1 MGSFITF
8 IGIISEVRVCT
19 SPWVRLPEI
28 SRKYTLHLQFNYI
41 QSTNVISKTNAR
53 CNNLHVFDCR
63 GCWMQCYPK
72 TLQKNIV
79 SFRWRPKKIKKTTKQ
94 KGNLENQKM
103 YDGMA
108 LPRLM
113 GLYQMPS
120 ALASLILLPFRA
132 PSSHSVQEK
141 CVSCC
146 SMRLICDKK
155 QQTYLFCC
163 QFGKGKKF
171 LWPETELT
179 L

>member
-1 MGSFITF
+1 MSKVARNFKIIHFTFTIQLYTVYKCYIKDPDIIT
-8 IGIISEVRVCT
+8 
-19 SPWVRLPEI
+19 
-28 SRKYTLHLQFNYI
+28 YTYSIAAVVECSVI
-41 QSTNVISKTNAR
+41 QKH
-53 CNNLHVFDCR
+53 CK
-63 GCWMQCYPK
+63 K
-72 TLQKNIV
+72 TL
-79 SFRWRPKKIKKTTKQ
+79 FLLGDDPKKIKKTTKQ

-103 YDGMA
+103 YDGMV

-146 SMRLICDKK
+146 SLRLICDKK

-171 LWPETELT
+171 L
-179 L
+179 

>member
-1 MGSFITF
+1 MYITVIKVARNF
-8 IGIISEVRVCT
+8 KKIQFTFTIQLYTVYKCYIKDPDVITYSYSIAAVVGCSVIQKHCRKSLVC
-19 SPWVRLPEI
+19 
-28 SRKYTLHLQFNYI
+28 
-41 QSTNVISKTNAR
+41 
-53 CNNLHVFDCR
+53 
-63 GCWMQCYPK
+63 
-72 TLQKNIV
+72 
-79 SFRWRPKKIKKTTKQ
+79 FRWRPKKIKKTTKQ

-103 YDGMA
+103 YDGMV

-146 SMRLICDKK
+146 PVRLICDKK